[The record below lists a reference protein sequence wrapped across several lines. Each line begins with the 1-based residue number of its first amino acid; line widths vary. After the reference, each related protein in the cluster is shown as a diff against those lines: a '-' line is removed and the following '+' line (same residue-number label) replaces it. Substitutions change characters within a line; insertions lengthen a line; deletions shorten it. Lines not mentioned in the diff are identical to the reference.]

1 MRDIRGVWPIIDK
14 LKNCETWRTL
24 FYRGVSGLRRV
35 KINYRGVVLL
45 AAIVVGVM
53 FATSLFKPYKNNP
66 VRLKK
71 INYAKVFNDVNSVH
85 LKAAKSLGL
94 EKPLKGRDE
103 AEDVM
108 DDLVRIEDNRYYS
121 IARLTHSIPYLT
133 EGAAELLEVIGKN
146 FRDSLK
152 QKGINPNKIIVTS
165 VLRTQ
170 ADIKSL
176 QKSGNINASSNS
188 AHCYATTFDIAY
200 ADYEKVEYKRLRRCE
215 SIEPGVL
222 KQVLGEVLMALQQ
235 KEMCYVKYEK
245 KQRCFH
251 ITTRI

>member
-1 MRDIRGVWPIIDK
+1 MREILRGWPIIDK
-14 LKNCETWRTL
+14 LKKSEAWKVLLNRC
-24 FYRGVSGLRRV
+24 VHSLRQV
-35 KINYRGVVLL
+35 KINSRGVVLL
-45 AAIVVGVM
+45 AVIVVAVILGN
-53 FATSLFKPYKNNP
+53 SLLKPYENNP

-71 INYAKVFNDVNSVH
+71 INYARVFNDVNSVH
-85 LKAAKSLGL
+85 LEAAKSLGL
-94 EKPLKGRDE
+94 EKPLESRDD
-103 AEDVM
+103 AENVL
-108 DDLVRIEDNRYYS
+108 DDLVHIEDNRYYS
-121 IARLTHSIPYLT
+121 IAHLTHSIPYLT
-133 EGAAELLEVIGKN
+133 SGAAELLDVIGEN

-152 QKGINPNKIIVTS
+152 CKGINPNKIIVTS

-170 ADIKSL
+170 ADVKSL

-200 ADYEKVEYKRLRRCE
+200 ADYDKVEYKRLRRCE
-215 SIEPGVL
+215 SVEPDVL

-235 KEMCYVKYEK
+235 QEMCYVKYEK